1 MLTNGLPPIPPSEFL
16 QEIVDDL
23 NLTQVALAKALDIS
37 PMRVSHLLKGSRPI
51 TAEIALRL
59 GCAFGQS
66 SQYWLNL
73 QTSYDL
79 KMAQLQWQDSLVNV
93 RHLTGELT
101 YSL

>member
-1 MLTNGLPPIPPSEFL
+1 MLTNGLPPIPPCEFL

-59 GCAFGQS
+59 SRAFGQS

-79 KMAQLQWQDSLVNV
+79 KMAQLEWQDRLVNV

-101 YSL
+101 YSF